1 MKAVNSILLFFLF
14 SLTFTGYSQTAKEY
28 YNRGLAKEELK
39 DYSDAIADYSTAIE
53 IDPKYAITYYFR
65 GLAKLKL
72 GQKDSGCLDFSK
84 AGELG
89 YSDAYEAIKKNC
101 Q

>member
-14 SLTFTGYSQTAKEY
+14 SLTFAGYSQTAKEY

-39 DYSDAIADYSTAIE
+39 DYRGAIADYSTAIE

-72 GQKDSGCLDFSK
+72 GQKDSDFSN

-89 YSDAYEAIKKNC
+89 YSDAYDAIKKNC